1 MLGLA
6 AVRAFEGPPTW
17 FLVHMGSNDGTL
29 VGILLG
35 SWVAM
40 GIAYVLGRIVGN
52 LRLERALADAPA
64 RSGRPHDELER
75 LRAVGPR
82 HAAVAALLA
91 RVCKASVGWPLA
103 AMGLLLPLTLH
114 LGFWTAMGGPGGSG
128 QWSDF
133 DGWIRMTAVY
143 VGVAHLVLAGWSAR
157 LGARLEGLTAPAAVA
172 RADGWT
178 ALGLTSLASCLP
190 GIVMLGVPVLLT
202 AVTGVFF
209 IPLSFY
215 LAGKRFAEE
224 REVLAPLLATPA

>member
-1 MLGLA
+1 
-6 AVRAFEGPPTW
+6 VE
-17 FLVHMGSNDGTL
+17 
-29 VGILLG
+29 ILLG

-52 LRLERALADAPA
+52 AQLDRALADAPA
-64 RSGRPHDELER
+64 CSGHPHNELER
-75 LRAVGPR
+75 LRAAGPR
-82 HAAVAALLA
+82 RAAVAALLA
-91 RVCKASVGWPLA
+91 RVCNASVGWPLA

-114 LGFWTAMGGPGGSG
+114 LGVWALRGGPGSPG

-133 DGWIRMTAVY
+133 DAWIRMSAVY
-143 VGVAHLVLAGWSAR
+143 VGLAHVVLAGWSVR

-190 GIVMLGVPVLLT
+190 GIVMLAVPVLLT

-215 LAGKRFAEE
+215 LAGKRLAGE
-224 REVLAPLLATPA
+224 REALEPLWATPA